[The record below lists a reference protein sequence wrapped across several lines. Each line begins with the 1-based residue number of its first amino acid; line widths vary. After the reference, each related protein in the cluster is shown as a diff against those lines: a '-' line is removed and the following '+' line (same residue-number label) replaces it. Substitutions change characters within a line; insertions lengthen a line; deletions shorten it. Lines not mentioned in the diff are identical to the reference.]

1 MSQGITVKGKTVT
14 DKNIPVKVD
23 DDGVV
28 YVAVVSGGGGGGG
41 GDPLA
46 GYGLNHKRSDATYQ
60 YYGYEDSTGAWY
72 VRRVGISSGD
82 ITYVKGASS
91 YPTPTADASVFAA
104 LTPYASYG
112 TTF

>member
-1 MSQGITVKGKTVT
+1 MSQGITIKGKTTSDV
-14 DKNIPVKVD
+14 NVPVKVD
-23 DDGVV
+23 NDGVV
-28 YVAVVSGGGGGGG
+28 YVYMTNPGGGGG

-60 YYGYEDSTGAWY
+60 YYGYEDGTGAWY
-72 VRRVGISSGD
+72 VRRVGIASGD